1 MLLFN
6 VVSHFTAKKPEGKVP
21 AAEIVKKREVCL
33 FFARAAY
40 HTGEGMAML
49 GQLELDGGRG
59 GRAERGSLYGM
70 PVLRVRTDPE
80 GWLGERRLRRA
91 GKALRRGGVLRTLTP
106 EDFSHWPLLARCGLL
121 PVEPVPFLR
130 AQSPALALELL
141 DRQGVAPERAT
152 VALRG
157 QRADREMAR
166 AAAELCPKVGRL
178 VISAS
183 RGGEELAH
191 WLRWEFG
198 IPVLPA
204 GEWAQVEVCFRPE
217 ERRRAAQTLGLYG
230 SAPELAG
237 LRISAPALA
246 EEDRGNL
253 PLLAA
258 LWEGGRLPK
267 EGLKIT

>member
-1 MLLFN
+1 
-6 VVSHFTAKKPEGKVP
+6 
-21 AAEIVKKREVCL
+21 
-33 FFARAAY
+33 
-40 HTGEGMAML
+40 ML
-49 GQLELDGGRG
+49 GQLSLDGGR
-59 GRAERGSLYGM
+59 RAERGSLYGL
-70 PVLRVRTDPE
+70 PVLRVGANPE

-91 GKALRRGGVLRTLTP
+91 GRALRRGGALRTLTP
-106 EDFSHWPLLARCGLL
+106 AGFSHWPLLARCGLL
-121 PVEPVPFLR
+121 PVEPAPFLR

-141 DRQGVAPERAT
+141 ERQGGAPERAV

-157 QRADREMAR
+157 QRADGEMAR
-166 AAAELCPKVGRL
+166 AAAELCPRVGRL
-178 VISAS
+178 VISAP
-183 RGGEELAH
+183 RGGAELAH

-204 GEWAQVEVCFRPE
+204 GEWAQVEVCFQPE
-217 ERRRAAQTLGLYG
+217 EKGRAAQTLGLYG
-230 SAPELAG
+230 PAPELAG
-237 LRISAPALA
+237 LKLSAPALA